1 MRAAGP
7 FCSQVMAVTV
17 VKDVLVIVLFAVNLE
32 LIALSGLRFHPHTT
46 TVTVDADADAVAD
59 VFAPDAPSV
68 TARRRR
74 VRATRAGGGV
84 LLRRGCRLRRVDESA
99 PPPAA
104 FAPALVACCAPGTS
118 SRSPDASSSRG
129 AG

>member
-1 MRAAGP
+1 
-7 FCSQVMAVTV
+7 MAVTV

-32 LIALSGLRFHPHTT
+32 LIALSGLRFHPHST

-68 TARRRR
+68 VAR
-74 VRATRAGGGV
+74 VV
-84 LLRRGCRLRRVDESA
+84 V
-99 PPPAA
+99 A
-104 FAPALVACCAPGTS
+104 FARPALVVASSFAAGAVSGVWMSQLLRPPRSRPALSRVLRPGTS
-118 SRSPDASSSRG
+118 SRSPDASSSQG